1 MSFDCTPSIIIGA
14 FFFALVFM
22 DLFRQNY
29 TDAPIHAVA
38 GLFFMI
44 LMSSLCRQQNFLL
57 AWILVLLPFIWIL
70 SGIYMR
76 NNSMYSFPPLHSAF
90 VERAYNTAK

>member
-14 FFFALVFM
+14 FFSALVFM

-29 TDAPIHAVA
+29 EDAPIHAVE

-44 LMSSLCRQQNFLL
+44 LMSTLCHQQKFLL

-70 SGIYMR
+70 GGIYMR
-76 NNSMYSFPPLHSAF
+76 NMSMYSFRPLHSAF
-90 VERAYNTAK
+90 VERAYDTA